1 MIDKNKTYTTRDGCE
16 VRIYAVDGGGSD
28 HIHGAVKS
36 VYGCW
41 IAEQWYSGGKYA
53 YCGVHMKDL
62 IEVRPRIK
70 REVWV
75 NVYPHIGVG
84 QFHLSKAQADMNA
97 DVENRIACVK
107 LTIDCEE
114 GEGLTDDPR

>member
-1 MIDKNKTYTTRDGCE
+1 MIDKNKQYRTRDGRE
-16 VRIYAVDGGGSD
+16 VRIYATDGGNHAD
-28 HIHGAVKS
+28 YVHGAIKEKGGGWAP
-36 VYGCW
+36 Y
-41 IAEQWYSGGKYA
+41 QWHSHGGYLSGTGDPR
-53 YCGVHMKDL
+53 DL

-97 DVENRIACVK
+97 DVEHRIACVK

-114 GEGLTDDPR
+114 GEGL